1 MGEQQID
8 HGLSSSTCS
17 RVVERCGANMGLGVH
32 MSAMLQQQGDD
43 RRIAA
48 SRRDVQW
55 RPAVSVSGVDLRTL
69 GQQRFHLSHIAC
81 LRRLQQHL
89 ASALCGLT
97 LAPTDGQDHHS
108 ATENP

>member
-8 HGLSSSTCS
+8 HSLSASTCS
-17 RVVERCGANMGLGVH
+17 GIVERCGANMGLGVH
-32 MSAMLQQQGDD
+32 MRVMGEQQGDD

-48 SRRDVQW
+48 SRSDMQW
-55 RPAVSVSGVDLRTL
+55 RPAMSVSGVNFRTF
-69 GQQRFHLSHIAC
+69 GQQRFHLSHIPC
-81 LRRLQQHL
+81 FRRLQQHL